1 MAFVNAAPAS
11 PITDPDKTTLLQEVV
26 SGSPP
31 YPIGYEDSL
40 WIVGQPYVVYYPNA
54 SSNTFTYTDGS
65 GNTQTVTPQYTSYT
79 LATNFGCSGFADYL
93 AQSAS
98 DLLTNLTTPAGT
110 YIFSYEK
117 TPGSQFQGNGP
128 YGAYSTGRIAQIT
141 LPSGGYVQYGYSGG
155 NNGINCSS
163 GVVPTLTRTVYDNN
177 GNVSPWKYV
186 NNNTTDRDL
195 SPVNFTVIKTD
206 PANNQAVY
214 NFVGEFQTQATALS
228 GRLSDEHS
236 RMCRWGDVATHHY
249 NVL

>member
-65 GNTQTVTPQYTSYT
+65 GNTQT
-79 LATNFGCSGFADYL
+79 
-93 AQSAS
+93 AS

-128 YGAYSTGRIAQIT
+128 YGAYSTGRRAQIT

-214 NFVGEFQTQATALS
+214 N
-228 GRLSDEHS
+228 
-236 RMCRWGDVATHHY
+236 
-249 NVL
+249 